1 MIPAARKAW
10 AGTKVVVSTGRY
22 VLADLDPAGFDP
34 FDVPKGPGFSAVIR
48 EPDTVSVIAEESVW
62 KSQERR
68 ARAVH
73 GPLRLVTLE
82 AELSPELAGYI
93 APAAARLA
101 EAGIPI
107 VPVCGAT
114 RDHLLVR
121 DGDVARAAAILE
133 DIVRECGRP
142 A

>member
-22 VLADLDPAGFDP
+22 VLAELDPKGFDP
-34 FDVPKGPGFSAVIR
+34 ATVPMGHGFSAILR
-48 EPDTVSVIAEESVW
+48 EADTLSLIVEESAW
-62 KSQERR
+62 KSMERR

-73 GPLRLVTLE
+73 GPMRVVTLE
-82 AELSPELAGYI
+82 GELPPDLAGYL
-93 APAAARLA
+93 APAALRLA

-121 DGDVARAAAILE
+121 DGDVDKAVALIESL
-133 DIVRECGRP
+133 VRECGRP

>member
-10 AGTKVVVSTGRY
+10 AGTKVVVSAAPY
-22 VLADLDPAGFDP
+22 VLADLDPAEFDA
-34 FDVPKGPGFSAVIR
+34 FEVPKGPGFSAIIR
-48 EPDTVSVIAEESVW
+48 EPGTLSVILEESAW
-62 KSQERR
+62 TSKERR

-73 GPLRLVTLE
+73 GPLRLVSLE
-82 AELSPELAGYI
+82 AELPPDLAGYL

-107 VPVCGAT
+107 VPVCGAN

-121 DGDVARAAAILE
+121 ERDVARAAAILE
-133 DIVRECGRP
+133 DLVRECGRP